1 MQRAVGWCEADSAKQ
16 RRALWSSV
24 TREVDASAS
33 INEGGTAEDFKA
45 FVPCCIA
52 RRRELLRKTMSHAE
66 AVMCLHIG
74 QHLFG
79 ECIDMSNGA
88 CVRSYEWGECGSFV
102 EAEQSVLRLL
112 RPRSVKKLFCKE
124 ELKWQ

>member
-1 MQRAVGWCEADSAKQ
+1 MQRAGGWCKTAM
-16 RRALWSSV
+16 RN
-24 TREVDASAS
+24 REGHFGAVSQERVDASAS
-33 INEGGTAEDFKA
+33 INEGGTAEDFKSFRPLLYSEETGA
-45 FVPCCIA
+45 F
-52 RRRELLRKTMSHAE
+52 LRKTMSHAE

-112 RPRSVKKLFCKE
+112 SSFGV
-124 ELKWQ
+124 

>member
-1 MQRAVGWCEADSAKQ
+1 MRNREGHFGAVSQE
-16 RRALWSSV
+16 R
-24 TREVDASAS
+24 VDASAS
-33 INEGGTAEDFKA
+33 INEGGTAEDFKSFRPLLNSEETGA
-45 FVPCCIA
+45 F
-52 RRRELLRKTMSHAE
+52 LRKTMSHAE

-112 RPRSVKKLFCKE
+112 SSFGV
-124 ELKWQ
+124 